1 MEMSLSGASMKN
13 VSRTLGAVLLLVSPF
28 LGLSC
33 QSVQGA
39 KPVQKVILI
48 SIDTLRPDYLGC
60 YNNRMET
67 SPNIDEFASENVLF
81 TNATSHAPSTAISH
95 KSILYSLY
103 PAVHQSSTNSVPEE
117 KIKSP
122 IETLRLNGF
131 KTAAFVGGGQLS
143 RKFGF
148 ARGFDTYQE
157 GGKYNPSD
165 SRESL
170 ETLETSVNAW
180 LDRNSQDKFFLF
192 LHTYQVHCP
201 YYPPVDY
208 RNRAAWYTGRINPR
222 EACGDNY
229 YNLRK
234 LSSTDI
240 RYIRDLYAGEVQ
252 YVDDFIGRL
261 LEGLKDRDIYEET
274 LIVFFSDH
282 GESLGERGY
291 IGHNLLYSTHL
302 SIPLILKIPGVSGT
316 RVDHPV
322 EGIDIMP
329 TVFSVL
335 NLKRPYRFQGR
346 DLLPIVTRKALVKR
360 SRIQIAEQSGR
371 VRIKKGKMVAI
382 FSPRGGQPEE
392 VYDVEKDPA
401 ERTNLIRTQHL
412 FLAECK
418 REYSN
423 LIKSSRDLASMFV
436 IPESGAPALDEQ
448 TKEQLKSLGY
458 AVR

>member
-1 MEMSLSGASMKN
+1 MKI
-13 VSRTLGAVLLLVSPF
+13 VTRTLLTILLLASPF

-60 YNNRMET
+60 YNSRMDT
-67 SPNIDEFASENVLF
+67 SPKIDELASESVLF

-117 KIKSP
+117 KLKSP

-148 ARGFDTYQE
+148 ARGFDIYQE
-157 GGKYNPSD
+157 GGKYDPSD

-180 LDRNSQDKFFLF
+180 LDKNSQEKFFLF
-192 LHTYQVHCP
+192 VHTYEVHCP
-201 YYPPVDY
+201 YDPPADY
-208 RNRAAWYTGRINPR
+208 RQRAAWYTGGIKAR

-229 YNLRK
+229 YNSRK

-240 RYIRDLYAGEVQ
+240 RYIRDLYAGEVEH
-252 YVDDFIGRL
+252 VDDFIGRL
-261 LEGLKDRDIYEET
+261 LKGLKDRDIYEET
-274 LIVFFSDH
+274 LIVFLSDH

-302 SIPLILKIPGVSGT
+302 SIPLIMKIPGVAKS
-316 RVDHPV
+316 RIEHPV

-329 TVFSVL
+329 TIFSVL
-335 NLKRPYRFQGR
+335 NLHRPYRFQGR
-346 DLLPIVTRKALVKR
+346 DLLPMITRKALMKR

-371 VRIKKGKMVAI
+371 VRIRKGKMVAI

-392 VYDVEKDPA
+392 VYDLEKDPA
-401 ERTNLIRTQHL
+401 ERKNLVNAQNL

-418 REYSN
+418 REYAN
-423 LIKSSRDLASMFV
+423 MLKSSRDLASMFV
-436 IPESGAPALDEQ
+436 IRESGAPALDEQ